1 MSKKPKVFPGS
12 LSHVMSECSRITR
25 SKSKAPVEGSTNPTS
40 LPPVPESS
48 LAPSDGYS
56 GAPAEEHLEQ
66 PFEKTVDPNY
76 THPINSQQI
85 DKKILQIALKNKNLY
100 NLM

>member
-1 MSKKPKVFPGS
+1 MREF
-12 LSHVMSECSRITR
+12 SRITR
-25 SKSKAPVEGSTNPTS
+25 SNSKAPVEGSTNPTS